1 MRVNGVAAALGLLPL
16 SASHYAMNM
25 PPSWLDRDGTFGMK
39 PGWRGAGCNHEIVK
53 GEENVTGCIS
63 QWYSNGT
70 LIPGNATIADD
81 SDLITYQKLCRSK
94 PGSFDKRVCESMRQH
109 PWRAPGTAPVWAVSA
124 AAPFASSNRK
134 PQRSGCTA
142 VWHRRREPRRL
153 PKRLPRKG
161 PVRARGRECQPPS
174 ALLRL

>member
-1 MRVNGVAAALGLLPL
+1 
-16 SASHYAMNM
+16 MNM

-109 PWRAPGTAPVWAVSA
+109 PWRAPGTAKVWAPCGTDGGNPEGCPRGYPGKDQCAPGGVSA
-124 AAPFASSNRK
+124 SRP
-134 PQRSGCTA
+134 
-142 VWHRRREPRRL
+142 L
-153 PKRLPRKG
+153 PSC
-161 PVRARGRECQPPS
+161 VSEYHSC
-174 ALLRL
+174 ALSTGMALTRDH